1 MTRLP
6 EGDVSATAT
15 VGNDDISRMT
25 VKLWD
30 MEIMQAGPG
39 DRLDRQLTIPHVM
52 VALLQGSGA
61 LERDD
66 ATCLLRSDAA
76 YFCPQETTFGIASTG
91 DEGCTVAVI
100 RFGLFEEAG
109 MRRKRLEA
117 ASSNDWLP
125 SKYGEGISLAPKG
138 RLAAM
143 CRSVQECVASADLL
157 QRWRAQL
164 VFHELF
170 LELIAAGNRASRADT
185 LQALACSKAY
195 MEVHYGEELTI
206 DKLAGIAGVSPKYY
220 VDLFKKTY
228 GVSALDYLTDV
239 RIRKAKRLM
248 LLAGDRLLKDIAH
261 EVGYKDEFYFS
272 RKFRH
277 ETGQSPSA
285 FLQKRKRK
293 IAAYGSG
300 SLIGYLLPLQIV
312 PYAAPLHP
320 KWCGY
325 YFDRHGADIP
335 VHLDAYRQNQRKT
348 ANLERLA
355 EACPELIVC
364 PAGLQKWEKERLA
377 QIAPLYEMPDDST
390 GWRHQLRTL
399 GEWLG
404 EGKEAERW
412 IADYDRKA
420 EAVSERIGRSAGR
433 PVVLPVRLL
442 KNRFYAHYSSGI
454 AELLYET
461 LRFKPPHP
469 MRGCPFDLPLEPEQ
483 WETLGVDRVLLLV
496 CQETETLEGWRQ
508 LRQSSRWLSLGEV
521 RDNRI
526 SEIRSE
532 PWREYSPIAMER
544 MLDAADRLF
553 NAESESVNPY
563 GKCP

>member
-1 MTRLP
+1 LTKLP
-6 EGDVSATAT
+6 EGDNRAAAT
-15 VGNDDISRMT
+15 VGSDDISRMT

-30 MEIMQAGPG
+30 MEIMHAGPG
-39 DRLDRQLTIPHVM
+39 VRLERQLTIPHVM
-52 VALLQGSGA
+52 IALLQGSA
-61 LERDD
+61 VLERDS
-66 ATCLLRSDAA
+66 ATCSLRPDAA
-76 YFCPQETTFGIASTG
+76 YFCPQETTFGIASNG
-91 DEGCTVAVI
+91 DENCTIAIV

-109 MRRKRLEA
+109 KRRKRLEA
-117 ASSNDWLP
+117 ASSSDWLP
-125 SKYGEGISLAPKG
+125 PDYGEGIALAPKG
-138 RLAAM
+138 RLAAL
-143 CRSVQECVASADLL
+143 CRSMQECAASADSL

-164 VFHELF
+164 VFQELL
-170 LELIAAGNRASRADT
+170 LELISAGNRASRADT
-185 LQALACSKAY
+185 LQALARSKAY
-195 MEVHYGEELTI
+195 MEAHYGEELTI
-206 DKLAGIAGVSPKYY
+206 DRLAGIAGVSPKYY

-261 EVGYKDEFYFS
+261 EVGYRDEFYFS

-285 FLQKRKRK
+285 FLRKRKRK

-300 SLIGYLLPLQIV
+300 SLIGYLLPLQVV

-355 EACPELIVC
+355 EARPERIVC
-364 PAGLQKWEKERLA
+364 PAGLQEWESDRLA
-377 QIAPLYEMPDDST
+377 QIAPLFVMPDDSA
-390 GWRHQLRTL
+390 GWRRQLRAL
-399 GEWLG
+399 GEWLEEG
-404 EGKEAERW
+404 EEAERW
-412 IADYDRKA
+412 IAEYDRKA
-420 EAVSERIGRSAGR
+420 EAAAERIGRSAGR

-461 LRFKPPHP
+461 LRFRSPHP
-469 MRGCPFDLPLEPEQ
+469 LRGSPFDLPIEPEQ
-483 WETLGVDRVLLLV
+483 WEELGVDRVLLLV

-508 LRQSSRWLSLGEV
+508 LRQSSRWLSLGTV

-532 PWREYSPIAMER
+532 PWREYSPVAMER
-544 MLDAADRLF
+544 MLGAADRLF
-553 NAESESVNPY
+553 DANRASAVP
-563 GKCP
+563 